1 MSAGDLSA
9 SRRAPRASG
18 ARREN
23 KRESS
28 SSRRRR
34 PRADAAE
41 ALAADAG
48 VSPADAGAPPPAR
61 TRSAADGPAAVD
73 GLVPDSVAA
82 AALGACAVCQQPQE
96 AGARVCF
103 LPCAHAFH
111 SHCIERWLREYKPE
125 CPLCRARVRAP
136 PPRPA
141 PQVVCLYLDEAAG
154 AVLR

>member
-1 MSAGDLSA
+1 
-9 SRRAPRASG
+9 
-18 ARREN
+18 
-23 KRESS
+23 
-28 SSRRRR
+28 
-34 PRADAAE
+34 
-41 ALAADAG
+41 
-48 VSPADAGAPPPAR
+48 
-61 TRSAADGPAAVD
+61 
-73 GLVPDSVAA
+73 
-82 AALGACAVCQQPQE
+82 VCQQPQE

-141 PQVVCLYLDEAAG
+141 PQVVCLYLDEDAG

>member
-1 MSAGDLSA
+1 MCWGPGC
-9 SRRAPRASG
+9 RC
-18 ARREN
+18 
-23 KRESS
+23 
-28 SSRRRR
+28 
-34 PRADAAE
+34 
-41 ALAADAG
+41 LAARPAEQG
-48 VSPADAGAPPPAR
+48 VQRCP
-61 TRSAADGPAAVD
+61 
-73 GLVPDSVAA
+73 AA

-111 SHCIERWLREYKPE
+111 SHCIDRWLREYKPE

-141 PQVVCLYLDEAAG
+141 PQVVCLYLDEDAG